1 MFRCDENFS
10 KPKRYIQYN
19 DLVFLGR
26 KSIDE
31 QSESISLRESKTSRT
46 FTHGSYVGNQSE
58 KSLID
63 DNSIS
68 LKVALRTQDW
78 SEEHV
83 QAHYDFIIEQLTT
96 PGKLWAIQT
105 GLQLVWCNAYVT
117 SIQSAKEWVITDDD
131 YLVFKVELDN
141 PDGVWYKADE
151 AKTYLEPYDNCNFID
166 MKASCLGKSRA
177 CCNTLPNCDNHCE
190 CCETD
195 CGEMDGMIDLC
206 TAQTNVQFMNDFYE
220 ECNSKWRIVYNCSRC
235 KQDGKQLKDLY
246 KHAIC
251 DTCVNEVMTGE
262 FLSTTVLDSHRWS
275 FALEGDFKDP
285 IVRINERDF
294 KILGTYSGVLTADYK
309 GRVKYARSWE
319 CLEFSYN
326 EVPLDA
332 LRLCAEMPY
341 IKKGLNTVSVSGVTS
356 ESACIYLDYE
366 SVTI

>member
-151 AKTYLEPYDNCNFID
+151 AKTYLEPYDNCDF
-166 MKASCLGKSRA
+166 
-177 CCNTLPNCDNHCE
+177 T
-190 CCETD
+190 
-195 CGEMDGMIDLC
+195 
-206 TAQTNVQFMNDFYE
+206 QTNVQFMNDFYE

-309 GRVKYARSWE
+309 GKVKHARSWE

-341 IKKGLNTVSVSGVTS
+341 VKKGLNTVSVSGVTS